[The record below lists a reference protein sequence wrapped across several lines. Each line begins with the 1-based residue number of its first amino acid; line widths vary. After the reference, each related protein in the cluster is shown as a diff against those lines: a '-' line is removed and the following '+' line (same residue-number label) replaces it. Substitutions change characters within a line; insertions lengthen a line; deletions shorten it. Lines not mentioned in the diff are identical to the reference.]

1 MKTHPNN
8 NRSLFAVAFVAALS
22 AIPALRAQDPSIS
35 NVKAV
40 QRPGTKLIDITYDL
54 DTFGEPSFPYIE
66 VSISELGDGNYNLP
80 LFSLSG
86 AFGRVTPGSTS
97 YKITWNAGADWNGK
111 FTNQAVA
118 RVRTL
123 STPPQEGDFALIP
136 AGNFLMGDTF
146 AETSDALPTRTV
158 FISAFYIQKT
168 EVSIGQWAAV
178 REWAIV
184 RGYEDLPKIPRLGGG
199 NLSFPVAPV
208 TWNDAVK
215 WCNALSEFEGRTP
228 VYTVNGLTYRSG
240 ASTPAADNTK
250 NGYRLPTEAEWEKA
264 ARGGNAGM
272 RFPWGDTIDHSR
284 ANFTASTSTAYD
296 TTGYTSPHPYFSSV
310 GSPVGSF
317 LVGNGYGLLDTS
329 GNVQEHCWDW
339 YASNYYGTSGN
350 TNDPTGPAA
359 GTRRVTRGGSYRDAA
374 PALRNFARS
383 SPAGPFQEAPGIGF
397 RIVRRGL

>member
-8 NRSLFAVAFVAALS
+8 TRSLFAVAFVAALF
-22 AIPALRAQDPSIS
+22 AIPALRAQNSSIS

-40 QRPGTKLIDITYDL
+40 QRTDTKLIDITYDL
-54 DTFGEPSFPYIE
+54 DTFGASNPFIE
-66 VSISELGDGNYNLP
+66 VSISELGNGNYNLP

-86 AFGRVTPGSTS
+86 AFGRSNAIRPGTGL
-97 YKITWNAGADWNGK
+97 KITWNAGADWNGK

-118 RVRTL
+118 RVRII
-123 STPPQEGDFALIP
+123 STPPQVGDFALIP

-146 AETSDALPTRTV
+146 SETSDAVPTRTV

-168 EVSIGQWAAV
+168 EVTIAQWDVV
-178 REWAIV
+178 RVWAIT
-184 RGYEDLPKIPRLGGG
+184 RGYEDLHFTNFTNP
-199 NLSFPVAPV
+199 SYPV
-208 TWNDAVK
+208 TSISWNDAVK

-228 VYTVNGLTYRSG
+228 VYTVGGLTYRSG

-272 RFPWGDTIDHSR
+272 RFPWGDTIDHNR
-284 ANFTASTSTAYD
+284 ANFHSSSGYTYD
-296 TTGYTSPHPYFSSV
+296 TTGYQGSNPLFGGQP
-310 GSPVGSF
+310 SPVRSF
-317 LVGNGYGLLDTS
+317 LVGNGYGLFDTS
-329 GNVQEHCWDW
+329 GNVEEHCWDW

-350 TNDPTGPAA
+350 TNDPTGPSA
-359 GTRRVTRGGSYRDAA
+359 GARRVTRGGDYQDQAEG
-374 PALRNFARS
+374 LRNFARS
-383 SPAGPFQEAPGIGF
+383 STFGPFHRLAATGF